1 MGSQL
6 SKQAN
11 SITEPSNHQTIS
23 TYSYM
28 YPIIQTVRPSK
39 KHNQHVATSRVEV
52 KIQKD
57 QLFLLHG
64 LLGGT

>member
-11 SITEPSNHQTIS
+11 SITEPSNHQPFS
-23 TYSYM
+23 TYTYM
-28 YPIIQTVRPSK
+28 YPNPNSKPSK